1 MKNEFY
7 EYEEVN
13 LGKSLLKMAAVGV
26 IVLSAMIGF
35 ISVDKELANLER
47 KEYDRISSEKDQQ
60 YQVRCLDLKQDAY
73 LMQEIHEK
81 KYGRFPMD
89 EQMLN
94 EAVFLADTG
103 PQSDELKSLVEFKA
117 TYDFAKLECNLVK
130 NGEYDTTERATRWVL
145 FKANWKEVIF

>member
-13 LGKSLLKMAAVGV
+13 LGKSLLKTVALGV

-35 ISVDKELANLER
+35 LSVDKELANLER
-47 KEYDRISSEKDQQ
+47 KEDDRISSEKDQQ
-60 YQVRCLDLKQDAY
+60 YKVRCLDLKQDAY

-81 KYGRFPMD
+81 KYGRVPMD
-89 EQMLN
+89 EQLLN

-117 TYDFAKLECNLVK
+117 TYDFAKLECNLVMK
-130 NGEYDTTERATRWVL
+130 GEYDVTERASRWAL

>member
-1 MKNEFY
+1 MKNEFDK
-7 EYEEVN
+7 YEEVN
-13 LGKSLLKMAAVGV
+13 VGKQLLKTTALG
-26 IVLSAMIGF
+26 IVMLSALIGF
-35 ISVDKELANLER
+35 LSAERALDNLER
-47 KEYDRISSEKDQQ
+47 KEYDRVSSEKDQQ
-60 YQVRCLDLKQDAY
+60 YKVRCLDLKQDAY

-89 EQMLN
+89 EQLLN

-117 TYDFAKLECNLVK
+117 TYDFAKLECNLVMK
-130 NGEYDTTERATRWVL
+130 GEYDVTERASRWAL

>member
-13 LGKSLLKMAAVGV
+13 IGKQLLKMTALGV
-26 IVLSAMIGF
+26 VMLSALIGF
-35 ISVDKELANLER
+35 LSADRELYNLER
-47 KEYDRISSEKDQQ
+47 KEYDRVSSEKDQQ
-60 YQVRCLDLKQDAY
+60 YKVRCLDLKQDAY

-81 KYGRFPMD
+81 KYGRVPMD
-89 EQMLN
+89 EHLLN

-130 NGEYDTTERATRWVL
+130 NGEYDVTERASRWAL

>member
-1 MKNEFY
+1 MNI
-7 EYEEVN
+7 
-13 LGKSLLKMAAVGV
+13 GKSLLKTAGVGV

-35 ISVDKELANLER
+35 LSVDRELNNLER
-47 KEYDRISSEKDQQ
+47 KEYDRVSSEKDQQ
-60 YQVRCLDLKQDAY
+60 YKVRCLDLKADAY
-73 LMQEIHEK
+73 AMQERHEK

-89 EQMLN
+89 EQLLN

-130 NGEYDTTERATRWVL
+130 NGEYDTTERATRWAL